1 MSDLQERLDEFRKIL
16 SADIGEP
23 VVLDLDIIPVDIV
36 SVRSEPP
43 DRRNTDKDASESN
56 Q

>member
-1 MSDLQERLDEFRKIL
+1 MSDVQERLDEFREIL

-23 VVLDLDIIPVDIV
+23 VVLDLDIIPVEIV

-43 DRRNTDKDASESN
+43 EYQNAQKEKGEAGE
-56 Q
+56 